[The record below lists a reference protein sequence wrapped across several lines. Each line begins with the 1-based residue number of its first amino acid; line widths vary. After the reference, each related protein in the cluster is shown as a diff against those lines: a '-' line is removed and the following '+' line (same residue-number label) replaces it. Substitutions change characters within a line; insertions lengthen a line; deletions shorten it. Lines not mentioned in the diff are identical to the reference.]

1 MKKSLLILLMLLLL
15 LFPVCAS
22 ALPIGTTT
30 LTMTPSSPTASVKF
44 PSDTYARN
52 YYIDY
57 EADFVWDGEN
67 IHGEIFCVQDVPG
80 STSPQ
85 LYTFYAI
92 DTSLAGYSNYLKAAW
107 IAENYYNATEITKA
121 AAQIAIWEV
130 MFDSGGAYSLNSGN
144 FQSNY
149 ASNYIAEN
157 ILSALSSAT
166 IDGTT
171 NWVLAVNSSFQNY
184 LVQNPAPVPEPAT
197 LLLLGT
203 GLIGLAGYGRKKW
216 SAK

>member
-1 MKKSLLILLMLLLL
+1 MKKSPLILLMLLLL

-30 LTMTPSSPTASVKF
+30 LTMTPSSPTAYVKF
-44 PSDTYARN
+44 PSDASTRN

-57 EADFVWDGEN
+57 EADFAWDGEN

-92 DTSLAGYSNYLKAAW
+92 DTSLAGHSNYLKAAW
-107 IAENYYNATEITKA
+107 IADNYYNISENTKA

-130 MFDSGGAYSLNSGN
+130 MFDSGVPYSLTSGN

-149 ASNYIAEN
+149 AYNSIAN
-157 ILSALSSAT
+157 DILTAMSTAT
-166 IDGTT
+166 IGSTA

>member
-1 MKKSLLILLMLLLL
+1 MKKSPLILLMLFLLF
-15 LFPVCAS
+15 FPVCAS

-30 LTMTPSSPTASVKF
+30 LTMTPSSPTAYVKF
-44 PSDTYARN
+44 PSDATARN

-57 EADFVWDGEN
+57 DADFAWNGEN
-67 IHGEIFCVQDVPG
+67 IHSEIFCVQDVPG

-85 LYTFYAI
+85 EYTFYTI
-92 DTSLAGYSNYLKAAW
+92 GTSLDGYSNYLKAAW
-107 IAENYYNATEITKA
+107 IAENYYNASDSTKA

-130 MFDSGGAYSLNSGN
+130 MFDSDAAYSLTSGS
-144 FQSNY
+144 FQSKY
-149 ASNYIAEN
+149 ADNSVAND

-166 IDGTT
+166 IGSTT
-171 NWVLAVNSSFQNY
+171 NWVLAENGSFQNY

-197 LLLLGT
+197 FLLLGT